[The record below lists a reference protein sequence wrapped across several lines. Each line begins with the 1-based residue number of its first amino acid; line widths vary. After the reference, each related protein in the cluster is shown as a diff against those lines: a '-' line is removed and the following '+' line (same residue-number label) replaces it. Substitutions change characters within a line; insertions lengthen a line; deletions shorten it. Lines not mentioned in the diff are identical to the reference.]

1 VKRREFISLLGGAA
15 ALPLA
20 ARAQQQPAMPVIGFL
35 SSASPDTFA
44 PFAAA
49 FREGLR
55 EAGYVEGRN
64 VAIEY
69 RWGQD
74 QPDRLPALAADL
86 VRHQVAVIFASGGG
100 PPAQAAR
107 AATAKIPIVFT
118 SGLDPVRLGLVESLN
133 RPGGNMTGVTF
144 FTGLLVSKRL
154 ELLHELTPSATTIA
168 VLLDPN
174 YSEVEDQSRDA
185 EAAGRAIKKQVLIVK
200 AGGEG
205 EFDAAFGTISQAGA
219 GALLRWSFLRQPT
232 STTRRVGK
240 APRCARDLHS
250 AGLCGYGRP
259 DELRHQHYGCVPSR
273 RRVCRSNRQGRETGR
288 LTGPAV
294 DEIRA
299 DHQPQDRQSARP
311 RSAVVAPR
319 PRRRGDRMKRREF
332 IILLGGPIPAR
343 AAQKS

>member
-1 VKRREFISLLGGAA
+1 MKRREFITLLGGTAVSW
-15 ALPLA
+15 PIA
-20 ARAQQQPAMPVIGFL
+20 ARAQQPAMPVVGFL

-86 VRHQVAVIFASGGG
+86 VRNQVAVIFASGGG
-100 PPAQAAR
+100 PSAQAAR

-154 ELLHELTPSATTIA
+154 ELLHELIPSATTIA

-174 YSEVEDQSRDA
+174 YPEVEDQSRDA
-185 EAAGRAIKKQVLIVK
+185 EAAGRAIKKQILIVK

-219 GALLRWSFLRQPT
+219 GALLVGAGPFFVSQRRQLVALARHRAVPAIYT
-232 STTRRVGK
+232 
-240 APRCARDLHS
+240 ARDSVDHL
-250 AGLCGYGRP
+250 AGVYAGRIVKGEKP
-259 DELRHQHYGCVPSR
+259 ADLPVQQSTKFELIINLKTAKALGLEVPP
-273 RRVCRSNRQGRETGR
+273 T
-288 LTGPAV
+288 
-294 DEIRA
+294 
-299 DHQPQDRQSARP
+299 
-311 RSAVVAPR
+311 
-319 PRRRGDRMKRREF
+319 
-332 IILLGGPIPAR
+332 LLAR
-343 AAQKS
+343 ANEVVE

>member
-1 VKRREFISLLGGAA
+1 MTACIRRRDFITLLGGAA
-15 ALPLA
+15 AAWPLA
-20 ARAQQQPAMPVIGFL
+20 ARAQQPAMPVVGFL

-100 PPAQAAR
+100 PSAQAAR

-133 RPGGNMTGVTF
+133 RPGGTMTGVTF

-154 ELLHELTPSATTIA
+154 ELPHELIPSATTIA

-174 YSEVEDQSRDA
+174 YPEVEDQSSNSFEYNDPA
-185 EAAGRAIKKQVLIVK
+185 EF
-200 AGGEG
+200 E
-205 EFDAAFGTISQAGA
+205 
-219 GALLRWSFLRQPT
+219 
-232 STTRRVGK
+232 
-240 APRCARDLHS
+240 
-250 AGLCGYGRP
+250 
-259 DELRHQHYGCVPSR
+259 
-273 RRVCRSNRQGRETGR
+273 
-288 LTGPAV
+288 
-294 DEIRA
+294 RA
-299 DHQPQDRQSARP
+299 DDLLVRRP
-311 RSAVVAPR
+311 IATEHHA
-319 PRRRGDRMKRREF
+319 DH
-332 IILLGGPIPAR
+332 
-343 AAQKS
+343 